1 MDLYK
6 AINELL
12 EEKQRLDEVIARME
26 QLISVR
32 QHSRGGGVTASSS
45 GPIAVP
51 AARKRGR
58 KGMSEDERAEVSRR
72 MKEYWAKR
80 RKGGAAR
87 AS

>member
-26 QLISVR
+26 MLVSAR
-32 QHSRGGGVTASSS
+32 AHARSGAT

-51 AARKRGR
+51 SPRKRGR
-58 KGMSEDERAEVSRR
+58 KGMSEEERAEVSRR

-80 RKGGAAR
+80 RKSPAK

>member
-12 EEKQRLDEVIARME
+12 EEKHRLDEVIARME
-26 QLISVR
+26 MLLVAR
-32 QHSRGGGVTASSS
+32 HDAKLAATSSL
-45 GPIAVP
+45 PFELAP
-51 AARKRGR
+51 ARKRGR
-58 KGMSEDERAEVSRR
+58 KGMSEDERQEVSKR

-80 RKGGAAR
+80 RKVR

>member
-26 QLISVR
+26 MLLSAR
-32 QHSRGGGVTASSS
+32 QQARSAG

-51 AARKRGR
+51 SARKRGR
-58 KGMSEDERAEVSRR
+58 KGMSEEERAEVSRR

-80 RKGGAAR
+80 RKGAAR

>member
-12 EEKQRLDEVIARME
+12 EEKHRLDEVIARME
-26 QLISVR
+26 MLLVAR
-32 QHSRGGGVTASSS
+32 ADAKLAATS
-45 GPIAVP
+45 GLPLDLP

-58 KGMSEDERAEVSRR
+58 KGMSEQERQEVSKR

-80 RKGGAAR
+80 RKVR